1 MVQRKKQS
9 REIERETDIDASQK
23 ITTIKLMEETKSR
36 VEKLKEHKK
45 ESYDDILKK
54 ILYVLNVLRDEPEKA
69 RRILEKISE
78 VRQKMLQDELERKDN
93 LKKENGEK

>member
-1 MVQRKKQS
+1 
-9 REIERETDIDASQK
+9 
-23 ITTIKLMEETKSR
+23 MEETKSR